1 MPESVRGWQLV
12 RRSIAAGGTGKAPAV
27 TPNTLSSR
35 AHANQN
41 AVGALDA
48 IEPLA
53 GAARLAATDS
63 GFAAQVN
70 RGLQDHFDNHTH
82 PERQRHMGAG

>member
-1 MPESVRGWQLV
+1 MANGRD
-12 RRSIAAGGTGKAPAV
+12 
-27 TPNTLSSR
+27 PNTLRPRGTQAIELFHPPPIQS
-35 AHANQN
+35 AG
-41 AVGALDA
+41 GALDA

-70 RGLQDHFDNHTH
+70 RGLQDHLDNRTH
-82 PERQRHMGAG
+82 SERQRRIGCG